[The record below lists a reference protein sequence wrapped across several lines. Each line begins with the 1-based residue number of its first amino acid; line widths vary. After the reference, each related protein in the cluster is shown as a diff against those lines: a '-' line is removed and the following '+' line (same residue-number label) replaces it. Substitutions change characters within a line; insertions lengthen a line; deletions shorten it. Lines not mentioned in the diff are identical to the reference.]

1 MFILILF
8 ICFFVCSVI
17 YTNKKYSNPYKLIFI
32 FGKKGA
38 GKSCYMV
45 NEMLK
50 HIKTGWTVYTDMQD
64 ILIPHVRII
73 KPMDLVNFIPEEHS
87 VLFLDEVGVTFDNR
101 DFSKFPSG
109 LRDFFK
115 FQRKYKLKVYMNSQA
130 FDVDKKI
137 RDVTDSMILQT
148 SIMNVISI
156 SRPIKR
162 SITLTEPSADKDSR
176 IADKLSFDRPWH
188 WKFYWMP
195 RYFKYFDSY
204 AAPERQEIPYKTID
218 EEISIIKKKTPL
230 LALKSIKEGIN
241 EKIHN
246 REDEIN

>member
-1 MFILILF
+1 MGFLIF
-8 ICFFVCSVI
+8 ICFCSFI
-17 YTNKKYSNPYKLIFI
+17 FFSLYKISKKYSNPYKLIFI

-50 HIKTGWTVYTDMQD
+50 HLRSGWTVYTDMQD
-64 ILIPHVRII
+64 ILLPGVRII
-73 KPMDLVNFIPEEHS
+73 SSLHLVDLIPPPHS
-87 VLFLDEVGVTFDNR
+87 VLFLDEVGITFDNR
-101 DFSKFPSG
+101 DFSKFPPG

-148 SIMNVISI
+148 SILNCISI

-176 IADKLSFDRPWH
+176 IADKLQFMKPWH

-195 RYFKYFDSY
+195 RYFKYFDSF
-204 AAPERQEIPYKTID
+204 AAPERSDIPFKLVEGD
-218 EEISIIKKKTPL
+218 LISSITKSPL
-230 LALKSIKEGIN
+230 KALRALRGHDN
-241 EKIHN
+241 
-246 REDEIN
+246 D